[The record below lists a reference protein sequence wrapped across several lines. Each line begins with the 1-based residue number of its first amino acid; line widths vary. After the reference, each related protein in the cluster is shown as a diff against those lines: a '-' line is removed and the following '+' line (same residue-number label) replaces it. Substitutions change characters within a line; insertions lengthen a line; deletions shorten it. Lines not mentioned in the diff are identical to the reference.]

1 MISGAQIRA
10 ARALLSWPAAELA
23 HRSGVG
29 LATIQRFESQDQIPS
44 NKAGTLEKL
53 KATLE
58 AQGVVFLGDPEKS
71 PGVQLMRK
79 PPAKRGRAGS
89 SAR

>member
-23 HRSGVG
+23 HKSGVG
-29 LATIQRFESQDQIPS
+29 LATIQRFERQDQIPS
-44 NKAGTLEKL
+44 SKAGTLDKL

-58 AQGVVFLGDPEKS
+58 AQGIVFVGDPEKA
-71 PGVQLMRK
+71 PGVQLTRK
-79 PPAKRGRAGS
+79 PPAKKGRPGS